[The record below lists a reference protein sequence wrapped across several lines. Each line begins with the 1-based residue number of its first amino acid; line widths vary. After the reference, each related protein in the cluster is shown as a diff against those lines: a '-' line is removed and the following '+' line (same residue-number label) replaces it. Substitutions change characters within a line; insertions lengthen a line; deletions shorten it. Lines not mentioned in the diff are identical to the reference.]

1 MDDNQ
6 CHVDFTYL
14 LGAQAGLYHHYGIK
28 KKPLTTKL
36 FGVYSHKL
44 EVKNVNLLRGFDDVF
59 YAPHSRHTTV
69 SREDIERVDELIV
82 LSSSEEAGVYIA
94 SSKDGKRVFVMGH
107 SEYDAHTLKQEY
119 ERDVKRGIACDPPF
133 NYFPEGNVDALPPL
147 QWRAHSNL
155 LFSNWLNYY
164 VYQET
169 PYHLDD

>member
-1 MDDNQ
+1 
-6 CHVDFTYL
+6 
-14 LGAQAGLYHHYGIK
+14 
-28 KKPLTTKL
+28 
-36 FGVYSHKL
+36 
-44 EVKNVNLLRGFDDVF
+44 
-59 YAPHSRHTTV
+59 
-69 SREDIERVDELIV
+69 
-82 LSSSEEAGVYIA
+82 
-94 SSKDGKRVFVMGH
+94 MGH

-169 PYHLDD
+169 PYHLED